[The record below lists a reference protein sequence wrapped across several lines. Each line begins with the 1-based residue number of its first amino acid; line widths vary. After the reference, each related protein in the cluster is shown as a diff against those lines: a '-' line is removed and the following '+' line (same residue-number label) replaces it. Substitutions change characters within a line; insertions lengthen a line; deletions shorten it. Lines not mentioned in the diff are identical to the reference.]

1 MKLHVGLTIDAELL
15 KKIDEMRGLTKRS
28 TFVEQLL
35 KVAINLEVEKRRA
48 AERKLKEL
56 AME

>member
-1 MKLHVGLTIDAELL
+1 VKLHVGLTIDAELL